1 MADQTHRTAGALN
14 GTVQK
19 CRLKALQTALVSQ
32 NIPRRFHLA
41 ASRHRSV
48 LRQMHKKPNA
58 V

>member
-1 MADQTHRTAGALN
+1 M
-14 GTVQK
+14 
-19 CRLKALQTALVSQ
+19 VSQ

>member
-1 MADQTHRTAGALN
+1 M
-14 GTVQK
+14 
-19 CRLKALQTALVSQ
+19 VSQ
-32 NIPRRFHLA
+32 NIPHRYRLA